1 MAIQCEGTDDFN
13 DASCAE
19 YFTQPRIPEGTVHL
33 IIGESLV
40 RVLAKIQAHWQVG
53 ILSFS
58 GAAIL
63 QMLASLEMLEMKKK
77 HTVTLMMVI
86 NDVSRG
92 ESRKMVRLPEKVSLI
107 LEELR
112 ICLDPTVLTIF
123 MVPYKMMQD
132 QNALN
137 MNERVCHIIDIIRE
151 EQKKSILPLSLLDV
165 AWMMEISLP
174 DNSSSDGIHFDKPK
188 GTEWLNGFFQKHVNS
203 RESDLLEAGQFT
215 SGPPPRPSFFSI
227 SQVGDQEGEEIDSRS
242 SSVSSRS
249 GQPSCTTLGN
259 DVTESSTR
267 QSSVVSS
274 VVIVEKD
281 KSVRTSA
288 GRPMRS
294 MESQVPGAGE
304 RAGSGGR
311 S

>member
-1 MAIQCEGTDDFN
+1 
-13 DASCAE
+13 
-19 YFTQPRIPEGTVHL
+19 
-33 IIGESLV
+33 
-40 RVLAKIQAHWQVG
+40 
-53 ILSFS
+53 
-58 GAAIL
+58 
-63 QMLASLEMLEMKKK
+63 MKKK

-92 ESRKMVRLPEKVSLI
+92 GESMKMVRLPEKVSFI
-107 LEELR
+107 LEEKR
-112 ICLDPTVLTIF
+112 TCLDPTVLTIF

-137 MNERVCHIIDIIRE
+137 MNERVCHIIDIKRE

-188 GTEWLNGFFQKHVNS
+188 GTEWLNGVFQKHVNS

-215 SGPPPRPSFFSI
+215 FGPPPRPSFFSI
-227 SQVGDQEGEEIDSRS
+227 RQVSDQEGEEIDSRS

-259 DVTESSTR
+259 DVTESSMR

-274 VVIVEKD
+274 VVSVEKD
-281 KSVRTSA
+281 KTVRTSA
-288 GRPMRS
+288 GRPGEAWKARYR
-294 MESQVPGAGE
+294 EQVRELDLEAGAY
-304 RAGSGGR
+304 GGPVI
-311 S
+311 